1 MYINF
6 NVAPAYTIGIEL
18 EIQTINPQTGELVD
32 GANRILSHLAGDV
45 LFKSEPF
52 TSTIEINT
60 PVCKTLTELDE
71 NLNKNLNIIYD
82 IAGENQLEILIS
94 GCHPFSNWQ
103 KQQITQLERY
113 QNLLHRIQWP
123 VRQFLIFGLHVHVG
137 IDNADKSIYVMN
149 RLTNFLPHLIALSA
163 SSPFWNGFDTGLATS
178 RIKVFEELPNAG
190 IPYYFKNWE
199 IYSKL
204 VENLI
209 KTNSIDTVR
218 DIWWDIRP
226 HPIFGT
232 IEVRVCDAMPTLK
245 ENLALTALIYL
256 LVVKFG
262 HEFEKNGRMPRLE
275 RWILHE
281 NKWRA
286 ARYGIQGEIILN
298 RKGKTK
304 KIKEALLEIYD
315 EMLLFSDN
323 SKLKYIQEYL
333 AIIPEILDKGPSY
346 LRQRQWARKH
356 PGDYKYIIYNLIKET
371 KENILFEEP

>member
-6 NVAPAYTIGIEL
+6 NVTPDYTIGIEL

-32 GANRILSHLAGDV
+32 GANRILSHLTGDV
-45 LFKSEPF
+45 LFKPELFS
-52 TSTIEINT
+52 STIEINT

-103 KQQITQLERY
+103 QQQITQLERY

-123 VRQFLIFGLHVHVG
+123 VRQFLIFGLHVHIG

-199 IYSKL
+199 TYSKL

-209 KTNSIDTVR
+209 KTNSIDTIR

-262 HEFEKNGRMPRLE
+262 QEFEKNGRMPRLE

-346 LRQRQWARKH
+346 LRQRQWARSH
-356 PGDYKYIIYNLIKET
+356 PGDYKYIIYNLLKET
-371 KENILFEEP
+371 KENILFEG